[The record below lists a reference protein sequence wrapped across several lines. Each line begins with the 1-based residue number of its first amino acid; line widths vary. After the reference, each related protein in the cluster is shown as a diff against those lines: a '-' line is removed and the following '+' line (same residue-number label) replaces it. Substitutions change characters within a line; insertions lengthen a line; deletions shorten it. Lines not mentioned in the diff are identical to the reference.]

1 VIKTVSIS
9 SSSRTE
15 EYEEVAFSKPI
26 FFPAWTPCSPVE
38 LAIVFKRTPAKLNIG
53 RSIYLAN

>member
-1 VIKTVSIS
+1 MVSICL
-9 SSSRTE
+9 SSRTE